1 MKCSWLP
8 SLLLCVVMAS
18 PAGAQEPETL
28 RYRWSLGGF
37 FGTLA
42 RIVMPG
48 RGDGTLV
55 TRSDGSGTT
64 EVELD
69 ITAPTAKRGEYWH
82 YGARINAADG
92 RTLRAWSAYEF
103 RGKKSSKESDF
114 DDEAVI
120 DVASGILLLRRD
132 PPTAPRNMKIWNDGK
147 IYPIVILPRGLVKR
161 TVLGRKVA
169 VRHFAIRARRVPN
182 ERLWKGRMD
191 IFLAEDE
198 AATPVEISVERR
210 MIRVRLMLLEE
221 DDDDDDD

>member
-1 MKCSWLP
+1 MKRTLLS
-8 SLLLCVVMAS
+8 SFLLCVVLAS
-18 PAGAQEPETL
+18 AAGAEESETL
-28 RYRWSLGGF
+28 RYRWNLGGF
-37 FGTLA
+37 FGSVL
-42 RIVMPG
+42 RLFLPG

-55 TRSDGSGTT
+55 TRSDGSGTI

-69 ITAPTAKRGEYWH
+69 ITAPAAKQGEYWH

-103 RGKKSSKESDF
+103 RGKKGSKESDF

-147 IYPIVILPRGLVKR
+147 IYPVVILPRGLVKR
-161 TVLGRKVA
+161 TVGGRKVA

-182 ERLWKGRMD
+182 EPLWKGRMD

-210 MIRVRLMLLEE
+210 MARVRLTLLEE
-221 DDDDDDD
+221 DDD

>member
-1 MKCSWLP
+1 MKRTLLS
-8 SLLLCVVMAS
+8 SFLLCAVLAS
-18 PAGAQEPETL
+18 AAGAEEPETL
-28 RYRWSLGGF
+28 RYRWNLGGF
-37 FGTLA
+37 FGSVL
-42 RIVMPG
+42 RLFLPG

-69 ITAPTAKRGEYWH
+69 ITAPAAKRGEYWH

-103 RGKKSSKESDF
+103 RGKKGSKESDF

-132 PPTAPRNMKIWNDGK
+132 PPAAPRNMKIWNDGK

-169 VRHFAIRARRVPN
+169 VRHFAIRARRVP
-182 ERLWKGRMD
+182 
-191 IFLAEDE
+191 
-198 AATPVEISVERR
+198 
-210 MIRVRLMLLEE
+210 
-221 DDDDDDD
+221 